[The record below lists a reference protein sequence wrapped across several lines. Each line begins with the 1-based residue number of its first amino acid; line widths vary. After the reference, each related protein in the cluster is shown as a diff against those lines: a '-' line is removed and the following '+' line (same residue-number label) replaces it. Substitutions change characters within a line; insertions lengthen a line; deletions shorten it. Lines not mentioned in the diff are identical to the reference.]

1 MTSGSD
7 DDDDDVISLS
17 DNERKALEHAQSYLN
32 SLQKSTEKL
41 A

>member
-1 MTSGSD
+1 MTSGS

>member
-1 MTSGSD
+1 MTSGGGRT
-7 DDDDDVISLS
+7 SLS

>member
-1 MTSGSD
+1 MIGGGTP
-7 DDDDDVISLS
+7 LS
-17 DNERKALEHAQSYLN
+17 DTEKKALEHAQSYLT